1 MGNVEITI
9 CLGCVYCFFYKHRP
23 KSEDNRWC
31 LFLDYYGFPGAGQG
45 YVPFVADTLASGN
58 FVRADGVID
67 IVCAAQLDHVLIAMP
82 SFGGRAPAVAI

>member
-1 MGNVEITI
+1 M
-9 CLGCVYCFFYKHRP
+9 
-23 KSEDNRWC
+23 
-31 LFLDYYGFPGAGQG
+31 
-45 YVPFVADTLASGN
+45 PFVADTLASGN